1 MHCPA
6 LLPGPMAVKARTTV
20 MVFAKMVGRAT
31 VNTIPKV
38 VCQRRLVTVEGQPV
52 KSKEQEEEAEGQ

>member
-6 LLPGPMAVKARTTV
+6 LLPGPIAVKARTTV
-20 MVFAKMVGRAT
+20 MVFAKMVAT

-38 VCQRRLVTVEGQPV
+38 ICRRRLVTVEGQPV